1 MAEELNDQKEK
12 YAALEQT
19 WLAANQQFIAFQ
31 EMARAD
37 LELAKSLM
45 TADQKRH
52 FGELRARGGA
62 DVADYSDEVRYMPFL
77 IEGSLICPG
86 AFLQQ
91 FLSNHENHINAAK
104 MPSKTPKA
112 SYKNGFIKV

>member
-37 LELAKSLM
+37 LELAKSL
-45 TADQKRH
+45 
-52 FGELRARGGA
+52 
-62 DVADYSDEVRYMPFL
+62 
-77 IEGSLICPG
+77 I
-86 AFLQQ
+86 
-91 FLSNHENHINAAK
+91 
-104 MPSKTPKA
+104 A
-112 SYKNGFIKV
+112 SMFRSFD

>member
-1 MAEELNDQKEK
+1 MAELNDQKEK

-45 TADQKRH
+45 TQEQKKQ
-52 FGELRARGGA
+52 FGQLRLRGGVE
-62 DVADYSDEVRYMPFL
+62 VADYSDEAWGLRHF
-77 IEGSLICPG
+77 
-86 AFLQQ
+86 
-91 FLSNHENHINAAK
+91 
-104 MPSKTPKA
+104 
-112 SYKNGFIKV
+112 